1 MQLNKGCLYFHP
13 NIFKFIQSCFIYIF
27 SNRQAPFV
35 SVFALFCLCYCFP
48 DMITRQDVFNAELVS
63 LNTFS
68 IPQCTLVRLNI
79 PLFAAIFQFLD
90 RRLGLI
96 HPPVKAKPRLLT
108 TAMIPISIMIGNT
121 LCVHFFCIFNV
132 FETTNQ
138 KTREHSINPMYVLNR
153 KAFLL

>member
-1 MQLNKGCLYFHP
+1 MQLNKGCHDFHP
-13 NIFKFIQSCFIYIF
+13 NFFKFIQNCFIYIL

-35 SVFALFCLCYCFP
+35 SVFALFCLCYCLP

-68 IPQCTLVRLNI
+68 IPQRTLVRLNI
-79 PLFAAIFQFLD
+79 PLFAALFQFLD

-108 TAMIPISIMIGNT
+108 TAVMPIGILIGNT
-121 LCVHFFCIFNV
+121 LCAYLFPSLSLISLR
-132 FETTNQ
+132 Q
-138 KTREHSINPMYVLNR
+138 PIN
-153 KAFLL
+153 